1 MATVLK
7 QCHYTPNIS
16 CSMLEMWDIQANFHD
31 YRKTHNLAMLC
42 CAHDTASSAVSILI
56 GTGEILCMVDS
67 KDINSVSLDISQS
80 CKICYNIISNRH
92 STCLR
97 ALTIPRAAIAAKNPV
112 LCERSPSPRKVAMQR
127 GHTGSKDNNGDN

>member
-7 QCHYTPNIS
+7 QCHYTPNID

-42 CAHDTASSAVSILI
+42 CAGDTASSVVSILI
-56 GTGEILCMVDS
+56 GTGEILCMIGS
-67 KDINSVSLDISQS
+67 KVNFVSSDISQS
-80 CKICYNIISNRH
+80 RKICSNIISNRH

-97 ALTIPRAAIAAKNPV
+97 ALAIPRAAITAKNPV

-127 GHTGSKDNNGDN
+127 GHTGSKENNGDN